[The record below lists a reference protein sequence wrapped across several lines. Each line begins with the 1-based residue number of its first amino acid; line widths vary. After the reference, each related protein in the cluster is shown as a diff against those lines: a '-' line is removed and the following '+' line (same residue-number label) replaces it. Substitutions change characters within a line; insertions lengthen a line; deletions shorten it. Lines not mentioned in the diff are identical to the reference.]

1 MHKKTSLKKSG
12 RKSGYFSFL
21 NFFISKHW
29 VMLREVHETFKY
41 KLCAPEPSS
50 LVPIIVVGFIF
61 VVYFDLY
68 SYSTCTI
75 VTHGL
80 AESLPIVSFLKV
92 VVDICSMITAM
103 HHLMGLSV
111 KSQICVLWDSNL
123 EEKNLQ
129 EKVRWGLDFFDVVW
143 IFSNLDIFSCIQLY
157 SKFCLLL
164 CV

>member
-1 MHKKTSLKKSG
+1 
-12 RKSGYFSFL
+12 
-21 NFFISKHW
+21 
-29 VMLREVHETFKY
+29 MLRKVHETFKY

-75 VTHGL
+75 VTNGL

-111 KSQICVLWDSNL
+111 KSQICVL
-123 EEKNLQ
+123 
-129 EKVRWGLDFFDVVW
+129 
-143 IFSNLDIFSCIQLY
+143 
-157 SKFCLLL
+157 
-164 CV
+164 